1 MENLRG
7 TKGASFE
14 GRGKITRGAEGAV
27 GCGCCAGSSDD
38 GDHKERFLLIKGPFC
53 FVFSNEEA
61 PSPKYAVG
69 LQCMRANVKQQS
81 ATGHIRGGR
90 VTVWLEN
97 HLGDLQYE
105 FSFENEDIANQFKS
119 AVEKEAASAQVEA
132 VRKRLGH
139 ENLITKRASIMF
151 AENIAKEKESEQP
164 DAPVTT
170 KEIIENMPLEAM

>member
-14 GRGKITRGAEGAV
+14 GRGKITRGAEHAV
-27 GCGCCAGSSDD
+27 GCGGCCGVAGSDN
-38 GDHKERFLLIKGPFC
+38 DHKERFLLIKGPFC
-53 FVFSNEEA
+53 FVFSSEEA

-81 ATGHIRGGR
+81 ASGSGSGR
-90 VTVWLEN
+90 VKVLLEN
-97 HLGDLQYE
+97 HLGDLDYE
-105 FSFENEDIANQFKS
+105 FSFENESIANQFKS

-139 ENLITKRASIMF
+139 ENLLIKRASVVF
-151 AENIAKEKESEQP
+151 AENIAKAKESEQP

-170 KEIIENMPLEAM
+170 KEIMENMPLEPL